1 MRVVKGDIK
10 ALRARRG
17 RPRRRLVLGT
27 IFSLFGLLMAI
38 GPSPAAAAPPAEYN
52 QTYRPQF
59 HYTPQ
64 QNWMNDPNG
73 LVYYKGVYHLFYQH
87 NSKGNQWGNMSWG
100 HATSKDLVHWDE
112 QPLAIPQTLNSE
124 GQSIEDIFSGSA
136 VVDVNNTSGFGT
148 KAKPPMVAV
157 YTSAYTGSNPDFPGI
172 QAQSLAYSLDEGQTW
187 TKYSGNPVLNIGSRE
202 FRDPKVFWY
211 APAKEWRMVVVRS
224 VERKA
229 DIYGSPNLKDWTH
242 LSEFGPAGAVGGVW
256 ECPDLFPL
264 AVDGDL
270 ANVKWVMVVNLNPGS
285 IAGGSG
291 GQYFVGDFDGTTF
304 TSDDPATYTPPA
316 GTVIEDFEAAT
327 FGSWATTGTA
337 FGTGPAAGAIDGQQG
352 VTGYEGQQLANS
364 FHSGDGTVG
373 TLTSPEFTVNQAYLN
388 FLVGGGNH
396 PHVPGTQLSSEPPD
410 GTLLFDGFEF
420 PDDTNLAEA
429 GWTLTGDFT
438 PDRNPS
444 TSGGEGYI
452 GQKRLNTF
460 EGGPKGDDNQGT
472 LSSPAFE
479 ITDNYLN
486 FLLGGGGRSDGSLQA
501 ELVVDGQVVKT
512 ATGSNNGIL
521 NWKSWDVTAYRG
533 QEAVLRIKDQAT
545 GGWGHLTFDHP
556 VLGPT
561 AALPR
566 SVETTVNLVVDGQI
580 VRTATGSD
588 SENLD
593 WVGWDLRNLDGKKA
607 RVQIIDNNTGGWG
620 HVLADQFT
628 FAKAPAQS
636 GTQRAHWLDYG
647 RDFYAGV
654 TFNNMSNSRRIMIA
668 WMNNWQYAND
678 IPTDPWRSAMSLP
691 RELGLQ
697 TVGDDVRLKSTPVR
711 ELQKLRQSPYQVK
724 STRLLE
730 GTTRLTNSRAK
741 GDTVEIIAKFRA
753 RNAEKF
759 GLRVRTGNGQ
769 RTVIGYDVERGGI
782 YVDRTK
788 SGDVSFSPSFPSA
801 EFAPVK
807 MSNGYVTLRVLV
819 DRSSVEVFEGK
830 GKVTITDQIFPD
842 RNSQGI
848 QLFSQ
853 GGRAQLEDLKVWKL
867 QSTWK

>member
-1 MRVVKGDIK
+1 MRVVKGDVK
-10 ALRARRG
+10 AVEARRG
-17 RPRRRLVLGT
+17 WPRRRLLLGT
-27 IFSLFGLLMAI
+27 ILSLFGLLLAI
-38 GPSPAAAAPPAEYN
+38 APSPAVAAPPAEYN

-59 HYTPQ
+59 HYSPQ
-64 QNWMNDPNG
+64 KNWMNDPNG
-73 LVYYKGVYHLFYQH
+73 LVYYKGVYHLFYQY
-87 NSKGNQWGNMSWG
+87 NPQGSQWGNMSWG
-100 HATSKDLVHWDE
+100 HATSKDLVHWEE
-112 QPLAIPQTLNSE
+112 QPLAIPQTFNSE

-136 VVDVNNTSGFGT
+136 VVDTNNTSGFGT
-148 KAKPPMVAV
+148 KANPPMVAI
-157 YTSAYTGSNPDFPGI
+157 YTSAYTGAHPTLAGR

-187 TKYSGNPVLNIGSRE
+187 TKYSGNPVLDINSRE

-264 AVDGDL
+264 AVDGDPS
-270 ANVKWVMVVNLNPGS
+270 NVKWVLVINLNPGS

-304 TSDDPATYTPPA
+304 TSDEPATYTPPA
-316 GTVIEDFEAAT
+316 GTVIQDFEAAT
-327 FGSWATTGTA
+327 FGSWTTTGTA
-337 FGTGPAAGAIDGQQG
+337 FGPGPAAGGIDGQQA

-364 FHSGDGTVG
+364 FHNGDGTVG
-373 TLTSPEFTVNQAYLN
+373 TLTSPDFTVNQSYLN
-388 FLVGGGNH
+388 FLIGGGNH
-396 PHVPGTQLSSEPPD
+396 PNVPGTQLSSEPPE
-410 GTLLFDGFEF
+410 GTLLFEGFEF

-429 GWTLTGDFT
+429 GWTLTGDFL

-444 TSGGEGYI
+444 TSGGEGAI
-452 GQKRLNTF
+452 GRKRLNTW
-460 EGGPKGDDNQGT
+460 EGGPLGDDNQGT

-512 ATGSNNGIL
+512 ATGSNDGIL
-521 NWKSWDVTAYRG
+521 NWKNWDVSAYRG

-588 SENLD
+588 SETLD
-593 WVGWDLRNLDGKKA
+593 WVGWDLRDLEGERA
-607 RVQIIDNNTGGWG
+607 RIQIIDNNTGGWG

-628 FAKAPAQS
+628 FANAPAQS
-636 GTQRAHWLDYG
+636 ATQRAHWLDYG

-654 TFNNMSNSRRIMIA
+654 TFNNVPKNRRIMIA
-668 WMNNWQYAND
+668 WMNNWQYAGS
-678 IPTDPWRSAMSLP
+678 IPTDPWRSAMSVP
-691 RELGLQ
+691 RDLGLQ

-711 ELQKLRQSPYQVK
+711 ELQKLRQRPYKLK
-724 STRLLE
+724 STRLVE
-730 GTTRLTNSRAK
+730 GTTRLTNPRAK
-741 GDTVEIIAKFRA
+741 GDTIEVIAKFRA

-769 RTVIGYDVERGGI
+769 RTVIGYDVDRGGI
-782 YVDRTK
+782 YVDRTR
-788 SGDVSFSPSFPSA
+788 SGDVSFSPSFPSV

-807 MSNGYVTLRVLV
+807 LSNGYITLRVVV
-819 DRSSVEVFEGK
+819 DRSSVEVFEGR
-830 GKVTITDQIFPD
+830 GRVTITDQIFPD
-842 RNSQGI
+842 RDSQGI

-853 GGRAQLEDLKVWKL
+853 GGRAQLEDLTVWKL
-867 QSTWK
+867 RSTWK